1 MEWAKVYFFVF
12 LNFSL
17 NFTKKLWIFHSTNS
31 EICCPRTPQFSM
43 LRNAMASTKTLA
55 TRSAY
60 SSSSLT
66 HAATRSAVG
75 AGKYWWDAAERGT
88 LAPPTAISETAGL
101 KHLRL
106 SFLFSMMAV
115 SELGHTFIL
124 NATPYSTGC
133 AHLRKE
139 KKEWDFADF
148 ADFVNAKISGL
159 FVFYMVSWPVVWPVV
174 WLIIIYRCSHFGWLL
189 FYCVYG

>member
-1 MEWAKVYFFVF
+1 M
-12 LNFSL
+12 NFSL
-17 NFTKKLWIFHSTNS
+17 NQLRDLLPVHPTILYAKKCHGQ
-31 EICCPRTPQFSM
+31 P
-43 LRNAMASTKTLA
+43 KTLP

-66 HAATRSAVG
+66 HAATLSAVG
-75 AGKYWWDAAERGT
+75 VCKYWWDAAERGT

-124 NATPYSTGC
+124 IATPNSTGC

-139 KKEWDFADF
+139 RKEWDFADF

-159 FVFYMVSWPVVWPVV
+159 LVFYMVSWPVVWPVV
-174 WLIIIYRCSHFGWLL
+174 WLIIIYRCSHFECLL
-189 FYCVYG
+189 LYCVYG